1 MLKRHFSK
9 ITLLALAIAVLGPS
23 YALCAPKKGLLN
35 GPIVITS
42 STLSADS
49 ANNIAVF
56 EGSVVASADDL
67 TLHSDRMTVFY
78 NSEGDIEKI
87 DASGNIKLVKDT
99 RVLTSKKAIYV
110 AEEAKI
116 TFTGEPMAVEGSNII
131 TGSKIIYLVEEDRS
145 IVHDSKVYID
155 RDKVN

>member
-1 MLKRHFSK
+1 MM
-9 ITLLALAIAVLGPS
+9 
-23 YALCAPKKGLLN
+23 LLN

-56 EGSVVASADDL
+56 EGSVVASAEDL

-78 NSEGDIEKI
+78 SVEGDIEKI
-87 DASGNIKLVKDT
+87 DASGNIKLVKGD
-99 RVLTSKKAIYV
+99 RVLTSKKAIYL
-110 AEEAKI
+110 AKEAKI
-116 TFTGEPMAVEGSNII
+116 TFTGEPMAVEGANII

-155 RDKVN
+155 RDRGR

>member
-1 MLKRHFSK
+1 
-9 ITLLALAIAVLGPS
+9 
-23 YALCAPKKGLLN
+23 
-35 GPIVITS
+35 
-42 STLSADS
+42 
-49 ANNIAVF
+49 
-56 EGSVVASADDL
+56 
-67 TLHSDRMTVFY
+67 MTVFY
-78 NSEGDIEKI
+78 TSDGSIEKI
-87 DASGNIKLVKDT
+87 DASGNIKLVKGT

-116 TFTGEPMAVEGSNII
+116 TFTGEPMAVEGDNII